1 MHKPPQTA
9 TLQGSQALYKLYNI
23 GNNQPVELMTF
34 ITVIEKTLGKQAKK
48 NFLPMQPGDVL
59 TTYADVD
66 DLIRDVGFKP
76 TTSIEEG
83 IDHFVQW
90 YREYMI
96 SSPLLGVHS
105 AAA

>member
-34 ITVIEKTLGKQAKK
+34 ITIIEKTLGKQAKK

-66 DLIRDVGFKP
+66 DLMRDVGFKP

-96 SSPLLGVHS
+96 SSPLVAAHS